1 MPDDR
6 KIFFAKLREVIDLK
20 SEQKVKKLKS
30 KDDSKLKTRKKVNI
44 LDLDD
49 DEKIK
54 TKSKDDFDLKPKKVN
69 ILNLDDNEMAKLR
82 NEGQKVTIYD
92 AEDMKKSVE
101 IIWPSNPT
109 FGKIVSLINKKL
121 KKQSK

>member
-6 KIFFAKLREVIDLK
+6 KIFFAKLRGVID
-20 SEQKVKKLKS
+20 LKS

-54 TKSKDDFDLKPKKVN
+54 TKYKDDFNLKPKKINV
-69 ILNLDDNEMAKLR
+69 LNLDDNEMAKLR
-82 NEGQKVTIYD
+82 KKGQKVKIYD
-92 AEDMKKSVE
+92 ENDEKKFVE

-109 FGKIVSLINKKL
+109 AQKIANLIREKL
-121 KKQSK
+121 

>member
-6 KIFFAKLREVIDLK
+6 EIFFAKLREVIDLK
-20 SEQKVKKLKS
+20 SGQKVKKLKS
-30 KDDSKLKTRKKVNI
+30 KDDSELKTRKKVNI

-54 TKSKDDFDLKPKKVN
+54 TKSKDDFNLELKKIN
-69 ILNLDDNEMAKLR
+69 ILDLDNNDMAELFEK
-82 NEGQKVTIYD
+82 GQKVKIYD
-92 AEDMKKSVE
+92 ENNKKKFVE

-109 FGKIVSLINKKL
+109 AQKIANLIREKL
-121 KKQSK
+121 

>member
-1 MPDDR
+1 MSDDR

-20 SEQKVKKLKS
+20 SGQKVKKLKS
-30 KDDSKLKTRKKVNI
+30 KDDSELKTRKKVNI

-69 ILNLDDNEMAKLR
+69 ILNLDNNEMAKLR
-82 NEGQKVTIYD
+82 KKGQKVKIYD
-92 AEDMKKSVE
+92 ENNNKRFVE

-109 FGKIVSLINKKL
+109 AEKIADLIIEKL
-121 KKQSK
+121 NITK